1 MAASDD
7 ICSAGICS
15 GEGRSDG
22 GADAPLAGM
31 SVLLVEDSDLSAQA
45 ALLVLRRAGA
55 DTEWADSGKA
65 ALDAF
70 RLRDF
75 DMVIM
80 DLSLPVMDGYEVAR
94 RMLDMRPG
102 SLLLAC
108 TASRGEVVRD
118 ACLQAGFEGVFG
130 KPLTRQ
136 SLERVLRQVA
146 GLSGGRDTA
155 ESPDGERPAGA
166 SDASAAVCDAEAVMR
181 EMGLSREEYGS
192 LLGAVSDVL
201 QPYREDVLRL
211 YERGAHQALSEY
223 AHRIKG
229 ECAAV
234 GACRAGTFAGIV
246 EAAGRMEDVE
256 VLRGAVTGLVAAL
269 DELADFA
276 RSWK

>member
-75 DMVIM
+75 DMVIV

-94 RMLDMRPG
+94 RMTAVRPG

-108 TASRGEVVRD
+108 TANRGDVVRE
-118 ACLQAGFEGVFG
+118 ACMQAGFEAVLQ

-136 SLERVLRQVA
+136 SLERVLRQMA

-155 ESPDGERPAGA
+155 ESPDGERPFGA
-166 SDASAAVCDAEAVMR
+166 SDASVAVCDAEAVMR
-181 EMGLSREEYGS
+181 EMGISREEYGS
-192 LLGAVSDVL
+192 LLGAVSEVL

-211 YERGAHQALSEY
+211 YEWGAHQALSEY

-234 GACRAGTFAGIV
+234 GACRAGRFAALV

-256 VLRGAVTGLVAAL
+256 ALGEAVAGLVAAL

-276 RSWK
+276 RYWK